1 MKPETMPD
9 HLSREQIATLLD
21 EPDAPGADREHLG
34 GCEECT
40 REYEQMVRTRMALSA
55 LPDLVPP
62 ADEWK
67 NIQTRLGADVS
78 PIGRRV
84 PTPHATKFRPL
95 WAAAVVALFAAGLGV
110 GRQLSPAG
118 DTGSGAT
125 ASRDEANS
133 SPTELV
139 DASDPGQGARET
151 ADPAEAYLR
160 TVAQIQE
167 LRREG
172 PSGEAVSDDPSLAAE
187 RLMRL
192 DALIEASQ
200 EALRTAP
207 TDPVLNN
214 FLFDVVDER
223 QTLAGQ
229 MNRSLRYTSVE
240 Y

>member
-1 MKPETMPD
+1 MKPEAMPD
-9 HLSREQIATLLD
+9 HLSRERIAALLD
-21 EPDAPGADREHLG
+21 EPEVPGADREHLD
-34 GCEECT
+34 GCEECK

-67 NIQTRLGADVS
+67 KVRTRLGADVS
-78 PIGRRV
+78 PIGRQF
-84 PTPHATKFRPL
+84 PALHAARFRPL
-95 WAAAVVALFAAGLGV
+95 WAAAVIALFAAGLGV

-118 DTGSGAT
+118 
-125 ASRDEANS
+125 EAEPAAVAARS
-133 SPTELV
+133 
-139 DASDPGQGARET
+139 DAD
-151 ADPAEAYLR
+151 DPAEAYLR
-160 TVAQIQE
+160 TVAQIQN
-167 LRREG
+167 LRTEG
-172 PSGEAVSDDPSLAAE
+172 PSGEAVLDDPSLAAE

-192 DALIEASQ
+192 DALIEASR

-223 QTLAGQ
+223 QSLAVQ
-229 MNRSLRYTSVE
+229 MDRSLRFTSVE

>member
-9 HLSREQIATLLD
+9 HLSRERIAALLD
-21 EPDAPGADREHLG
+21 EPEAPGTDREHLD
-34 GCEECT
+34 GCEDCK

-67 NIQTRLGADVS
+67 KIGTRLGAQVS
-78 PIGRRV
+78 PIERRV
-84 PTPHATKFRPL
+84 PALHATRFRPV
-95 WAAAVVALFAAGLGV
+95 WAAAVIALFVAGLGV

-118 DTGSGAT
+118 EAGPGAA
-125 ASRDEANS
+125 ASRSEA
-133 SPTELV
+133 E
-139 DASDPGQGARET
+139 
-151 ADPAEAYLR
+151 DPAEAYLR
-160 TVAQIQE
+160 TVAQIQN
-167 LRREG
+167 LRDEG
-172 PSGEAVSDDPSLAAE
+172 PSGEAMMDNPSLAAE

-192 DALIEASQ
+192 DALIEASR

-223 QTLAGQ
+223 QSLAGQ
-229 MNRSLRYTSVE
+229 MDRSLRYTSVE

>member
-9 HLSREQIATLLD
+9 HLSRERIAALLD
-21 EPDAPGADREHLG
+21 EPEAPGADREHLD
-34 GCEECT
+34 GCEECK
-40 REYEQMVRTRMALSA
+40 REYEKMVRMRMALSA

-67 NIQTRLGADVS
+67 KVRTRLGADVS
-78 PIGRRV
+78 RIGRQL
-84 PTPHATKFRPL
+84 PALYATRFRPL
-95 WAAAVVALFAAGLGV
+95 WAAAVIALFAAGLGV

-118 DTGSGAT
+118 DAGLGAA
-125 ASRDEANS
+125 ASLSEA
-133 SPTELV
+133 
-139 DASDPGQGARET
+139 DDPS
-151 ADPAEAYLR
+151 EAYLS

-172 PSGEAVSDDPSLAAE
+172 PSGEAVLADPSLAAE
-187 RLMRL
+187 HLMRL
-192 DALIEASQ
+192 DALIEASR

-207 TDPVLNN
+207 TDPVLND

-223 QTLAGQ
+223 QSLAGQ
-229 MNRSLRYTSVE
+229 MDRSLRFTSVE

>member
-9 HLSREQIATLLD
+9 HLSRERIAALLD
-21 EPDAPGADREHLG
+21 EPEAPGADREHLD
-34 GCEECT
+34 GCEECK
-40 REYEQMVRTRMALSA
+40 REYEQMVRMRMALSA

-67 NIQTRLGADVS
+67 KIRTRVGADVS
-78 PIGRRV
+78 RIGGQL
-84 PTPHATKFRPL
+84 PALNATRFRPL
-95 WAAAVVALFAAGLGV
+95 WAAAVIALFAAGLGV

-118 DTGSGAT
+118 DAGPGAA
-125 ASRDEANS
+125 ASLSEA
-133 SPTELV
+133 
-139 DASDPGQGARET
+139 DDPS
-151 ADPAEAYLR
+151 EAYLR
-160 TVAQIQE
+160 TVAEIQE

-172 PSGEAVSDDPSLAAE
+172 PSGEAVLDDPSLAAE
-187 RLMRL
+187 HLMRL

-207 TDPVLNN
+207 TDPILNN

-223 QTLAGQ
+223 QSLAGQ
-229 MNRSLRYTSVE
+229 MDRSLRFTSVE

>member
-9 HLSREQIATLLD
+9 HLSRERIAALLD
-21 EPDAPGADREHLG
+21 EPEAPGADREHLD
-34 GCEECT
+34 GCEECSH
-40 REYEQMVRTRMALSA
+40 EYEQMVGSRMALSA

-62 ADEWK
+62 ADEWTR
-67 NIQTRLGADVS
+67 IRTRLGAEVF
-78 PIGRRV
+78 PIERRA
-84 PTPHATKFRPL
+84 PARNATGFRPL

-110 GRQLSPAG
+110 GRQLAPAG
-118 DTGSGAT
+118 DAAPREV
-125 ASRDEANS
+125 ASRSESTS
-133 SPTELV
+133 SPVELV
-139 DASDPGQGARET
+139 DAS
-151 ADPAEAYLR
+151 DPAEAYLR
-160 TVAQIQE
+160 TVAEIQE

-172 PSGEAVSDDPSLAAE
+172 PSGEAALDDPSLAAE

-223 QTLAGQ
+223 QSLAGR
-229 MNRSLRYTSVE
+229 MNRSLSYTSVE